1 MADCRKCK
9 HNYKMPGDE
18 PRCNR
23 MCDGESDFEPIT
35 NAMRIRAMSD
45 EELEKFI
52 SKVNRTC
59 IVNALGGDTQCD
71 YEDVNCTECKAKF
84 CGIQKWLQSE
94 AE

>member
-18 PRCNR
+18 PRCNL

-35 NAMRIRAMSD
+35 NAMRIRSMSD
-45 EELEKFI
+45 EELAKERIDRIDIYTKSDLKEFI
-52 SKVNRTC
+52 GDFSGVVNSEEEA
-59 IVNALGGDTQCD
+59 IKKEL
-71 YEDVNCTECKAKF
+71 E
-84 CGIQKWLQSE
+84 WLQSE